1 MSCSFPKLALLVVTG
16 LAALAWPVA
25 AQNNVTLLNAS
36 YDATREL
43 YRDLNPAF
51 ARYWKAKTGQNVTIN
66 QSHAGS
72 GKQSRAVADGLE
84 ADVVTLALGLDI
96 DALRDSGLVKP
107 DWQKRLPTNSS
118 PYTSTIVFVVRK
130 GNPKKVKDWS
140 DLVRPGVSSIM
151 PSPKTGGAPRW
162 SYLSAWGYAL
172 KKNGGS
178 QAKAREFVTA
188 LYKNVPVLDT
198 GSRGST
204 TTFAQRGIGDVLITW
219 ENEAFLAVNE
229 LGRDKFEIVVPSL
242 SILAEPSVAVVD
254 KVVDRKGTRSVAEAY
269 LKFLYSKE
277 AQEIEAQHQ
286 FRPRDKAVAAKH
298 QAQFPKLTL
307 FTIDKVFGGWRKAQD
322 THFVD
327 GATFDQIY
335 QPGR

>member
-1 MSCSFPKLALLVVTG
+1 MSRLLPKLAWLLLTGVT
-16 LAALAWPVA
+16 AVAWPAA

-43 YRDLNPAF
+43 YQEINPAF
-51 ARYWKAKTGQNVTIN
+51 ARYWKAKTGQVVTIN

-84 ADVVTLALGLDI
+84 ADVVTFALGLDI
-96 DALRDSGLVKP
+96 DALRDGRLVKP
-107 DWQKRLPTNSS
+107 DWQKRLPHNSS

-140 DLVRPGVSSIM
+140 DLVRPGVASIT

-162 SYLSAWGYAL
+162 SYLAAWGYAL
-172 KKNGGS
+172 KKNGGN
-178 QAKAREFVTA
+178 QAKTRDFVA
-188 LYKNVPVLDT
+188 KLYRNVPVLDT

-229 LGRDKFEIVVPSL
+229 LGRDKFEIVVPSV

-254 KVVDRKGTRSVAEAY
+254 QVVDRKGTRPVAEAY
-269 LKFLYSKE
+269 LKFLYSRE
-277 AQEIEAQHQ
+277 AQEIEARHH
-286 FRPRDKAVAAKH
+286 FRPRDRGIAAKY
-298 QAQFPKLTL
+298 QEQFPKLSL
-307 FTIDKVFGGWRKAQD
+307 FTIDRVFGGWRKAQD

-327 GATFDQIY
+327 GAIFDQIY